1 VECIENMVKNIY
13 ECCNIPFRLSIESL
27 GVYET
32 LEYDDSDQIVSKS
45 IKFNGTECC
54 LKTKAAFGS
63 TLNLLAYSL
72 ENKLKDILI
81 HKESIVTSLLE
92 GKNIEKDIISAV
104 WPALLDKFYLIDI
117 YIESKLYDAYL
128 YIKELYHDSD
138 IEVILINDK
147 LLLIAEVKEIYEHII
162 GIKDAL
168 LNNFT
173 SRYYISYC
181 QIENYEALKKSFEEC
196 EYKLMLA
203 NKYKVSESVINEK
216 KLILEGIIDSVSEEK
231 KEKIYHIFNEGF
243 SKLDNEMI
251 RTIEVFFRCGLNL
264 SDAAKALYIH
274 RNTLIYRLDK
284 IEKYTAYDIRNFN
297 TAVLFKVVFFIWKE
311 KNNIIF
317 ENSLKR

>member
-1 VECIENMVKNIY
+1 MECIENMVKNIY

-92 GKNIEKDIISAV
+92 EKNIEKDIISVV

-138 IEVILINDK
+138 IEVILTNDK

-264 SDAAKALYIH
+264 SDAAKELYIH

-297 TAVLFKVVFFIWKE
+297 SAVLFKVVFFIWKE

-317 ENSLKR
+317 ENSLK

>member
-1 VECIENMVKNIY
+1 MECIENMVKNIY

-81 HKESIVTSLLE
+81 HKESIVTSLLAE
-92 GKNIEKDIISAV
+92 KNIEKDIISAV

-138 IEVILINDK
+138 IEVILTNDK

-203 NKYKVSESVINEK
+203 NKYKVSESVIDEK

-264 SDAAKALYIH
+264 SDAAKELYIH

-297 TAVLFKVVFFIWKE
+297 SAVLFKVVFFIWKE

>member
-297 TAVLFKVVFFIWKE
+297 SAVLFKVVFFIWKE

>member
-1 VECIENMVKNIY
+1 MECIENMVKNIY

-104 WPALLDKFYLIDI
+104 CPALLDKFYLIDI

>member
-1 VECIENMVKNIY
+1 MECIENMVKNIY

-72 ENKLKDILI
+72 ENKIKDILI

-243 SKLDNEMI
+243 SKFDNEMI

-264 SDAAKALYIH
+264 SDAAKELYIH

-297 TAVLFKVVFFIWKE
+297 SAVLFKVVFFIWKE

>member
-1 VECIENMVKNIY
+1 MECIENMVKDIY
-13 ECCNIPFRLSIESL
+13 ECCKIPFRLSIESL
-27 GVYET
+27 GAYET
-32 LEYDDSDQIVSKS
+32 SEYDNSDQIVSKS

-54 LKTKAAFGS
+54 LKTKAAFGN

-81 HKESIVTSLLE
+81 HKESIVTSLLAE
-92 GKNIEKDIISAV
+92 KNIEKDIISAV

-117 YIESKLYDAYL
+117 YIESKSYDAYL

-138 IEVILINDK
+138 IEVILTNDK
-147 LLLIAEVKEIYEHII
+147 LLLIAKVKEIYDHII

-168 LNNFT
+168 LDNFT

-181 QIENYEALKKSFEEC
+181 QVENYEDLKKSFEEC

-203 NKYKVSESVINEK
+203 NKYKVSESIIDEK

-231 KEKIYHIFNEGF
+231 KEKIYHLFNEGF

-264 SDAAKALYIH
+264 SDAAKELYIH

-284 IEKYTAYDIRNFN
+284 VEKYTAYDIRNFN
-297 TAVLFKVVFFIWKE
+297 SAVLFKVVFFIWKE
-311 KNNIIF
+311 KNNF
-317 ENSLKR
+317 TLENSFK

>member
-1 VECIENMVKNIY
+1 MECIENMVKNIY

-264 SDAAKALYIH
+264 SDAAKELYIH

-297 TAVLFKVVFFIWKE
+297 SAVLFKGVFFIWKE

>member
-1 VECIENMVKNIY
+1 MECIENMVKNIY

-297 TAVLFKVVFFIWKE
+297 SAVLFKVVFFIWKE

>member
-1 VECIENMVKNIY
+1 MECIENMVKDIY
-13 ECCNIPFRLSIESL
+13 ECCKIPFQLSIESL
-27 GVYET
+27 GAYET
-32 LEYDDSDQIVSKS
+32 SEYDDSDQIVSKS

-264 SDAAKALYIH
+264 SDAAKELYIH

-297 TAVLFKVVFFIWKE
+297 SAVLFKVVFFIWKE

>member
-1 VECIENMVKNIY
+1 MECIENMVKNIY

-32 LEYDDSDQIVSKS
+32 LEYDDSDKIVSKS

-264 SDAAKALYIH
+264 SDAAKELYIH

-297 TAVLFKVVFFIWKE
+297 SAVLFKVVFFIWKE

>member
-1 VECIENMVKNIY
+1 MECIENMVKNIY

-92 GKNIEKDIISAV
+92 EKNIEKDIIAVV

-138 IEVILINDK
+138 IEVILTNDK

-264 SDAAKALYIH
+264 SDAAKELYIH

-297 TAVLFKVVFFIWKE
+297 SAVLFKVVFFIWKE

>member
-1 VECIENMVKNIY
+1 MECIENMVKNIY

-92 GKNIEKDIISAV
+92 EKNIEKDIISVV

-138 IEVILINDK
+138 IEVILTNDK

-216 KLILEGIIDSVSEEK
+216 KLILEGIIYSVSEEK

-264 SDAAKALYIH
+264 SDAAKELYIH

-297 TAVLFKVVFFIWKE
+297 SAVLFKVVFFIWKE

>member
-1 VECIENMVKNIY
+1 MECIENMVKNIY

-264 SDAAKALYIH
+264 SDAAKELYIH

-297 TAVLFKVVFFIWKE
+297 NAVLFKVVFFIWKE
-311 KNNIIF
+311 KN
-317 ENSLKR
+317 K

>member
-1 VECIENMVKNIY
+1 MECIENMVKNIY

-54 LKTKAAFGS
+54 LKTKVAFGS

-264 SDAAKALYIH
+264 SDAAKELYIH

-297 TAVLFKVVFFIWKE
+297 SAVLFKVVFFIWKE

>member
-1 VECIENMVKNIY
+1 MECIENMVKNIY

-181 QIENYEALKKSFEEC
+181 KIENYEALKKSFEEC

-264 SDAAKALYIH
+264 SDAAKELYIH

-297 TAVLFKVVFFIWKE
+297 SAVLFKVVFFIWKE

>member
-1 VECIENMVKNIY
+1 MECIENMVKNIY

-251 RTIEVFFRCGLNL
+251 RTIEVFFSCGLNL
-264 SDAAKALYIH
+264 SDAAKELYIH

-297 TAVLFKVVFFIWKE
+297 NAVLFKVVFFIWKE
-311 KNNIIF
+311 KN
-317 ENSLKR
+317 K

>member
-1 VECIENMVKNIY
+1 MECIENMVKNIY

-54 LKTKAAFGS
+54 LKTKVAFGS

-81 HKESIVTSLLE
+81 HKESIVTSLLAE
-92 GKNIEKDIISAV
+92 KNIEKDIISAV

-138 IEVILINDK
+138 IEVILTNDK

-181 QIENYEALKKSFEEC
+181 QIEDYESLKKSFEEC

-203 NKYKVSESVINEK
+203 NKYKVSESVIDEK

-264 SDAAKALYIH
+264 SDAAKELYIH

-297 TAVLFKVVFFIWKE
+297 SAVLFKVVFFIWKE

>member
-1 VECIENMVKNIY
+1 MECIENMVKNIY

-104 WPALLDKFYLIDI
+104 WPALLDLIDI

-264 SDAAKALYIH
+264 SDAAKELYIH

-297 TAVLFKVVFFIWKE
+297 SAVLFKVVFFIWKE

>member
-1 VECIENMVKNIY
+1 MECIENMVKNIY

-92 GKNIEKDIISAV
+92 GKNIEKDIISVV

-138 IEVILINDK
+138 IEVILTNDK

-264 SDAAKALYIH
+264 SDAAKELYIH

-297 TAVLFKVVFFIWKE
+297 SAVLFKVVFFIWKE

>member
-1 VECIENMVKNIY
+1 MECIENMVKNIY

-243 SKLDNEMI
+243 SKFDNEMI

-264 SDAAKALYIH
+264 SDAAKELYIH

-297 TAVLFKVVFFIWKE
+297 SAVLFKVVFFIWKE

>member
-1 VECIENMVKNIY
+1 MECIENMVKNIY

-264 SDAAKALYIH
+264 SDAAKELYIH
-274 RNTLIYRLDK
+274 RNTRIYRLDK

-297 TAVLFKVVFFIWKE
+297 SAVLFKVVFFIWKE

>member
-1 VECIENMVKNIY
+1 MECIENMVKNIY

-92 GKNIEKDIISAV
+92 EKNIEKDIISAV

-138 IEVILINDK
+138 IEVILTNDK

-264 SDAAKALYIH
+264 SDAAKELYIH

-297 TAVLFKVVFFIWKE
+297 SAVLFKVVFFIWKE

>member
-1 VECIENMVKNIY
+1 M
-13 ECCNIPFRLSIESL
+13 
-27 GVYET
+27 
-32 LEYDDSDQIVSKS
+32 
-45 IKFNGTECC
+45 
-54 LKTKAAFGS
+54 KTKVAFGS

-81 HKESIVTSLLE
+81 HKESIVTSLLAE
-92 GKNIEKDIISAV
+92 KNIEKDIISAV

-138 IEVILINDK
+138 IEVILTNDK

-203 NKYKVSESVINEK
+203 NKYKVSESVIDEK

-264 SDAAKALYIH
+264 SDAAKELYIH

-297 TAVLFKVVFFIWKE
+297 SAVLFKVVFFIWKE